1 MKYTKSNIHEWPSV
15 KSIGENIGLQI
26 DRKILMIAGGRR
38 CGKSITLE
46 YLKAKS
52 NEK

>member
-15 KSIGENIGLQI
+15 KSIVENIALQI
-26 DRKILMIAGGRR
+26 DREILMIVRESR
-38 CGKSITLE
+38 CGQPIALE
-46 YLKAKS
+46 YLKAKL